1 VIQSRVRFLLRAC
14 SRYRNASGFFSKI
27 SIGASSAAAFIDKHE
42 QCMSGRRLCNSSC
55 SIFHLALWVCF
66 AAVCSKRL
74 RFHSCSRLLQF
85 LSRHCFI
92 TIIAVWVTCFVAII
106 ASVCS
111 IFHLACYLFTCGHFS
126 PVWFRDRLFRRVL
139 FEAFA
144 VSFLFEAFVVSF
156 STLLQYNL
164 LPWESLQYQIGYG
177 QLVRIDPWL
186 IDPWLCIWSFSRRN
200 SNKIAHC
207 ALDNKV
213 MSPDSCASAVAARA
227 AAVAALAFRAADTSR
242 STRATLRLLL
252 KQFCPRT
259 HSKLERHNL
268 CRSCHGR
275 ILSFS
280 RHNNK
285 KKENRTP
292 FKQSVNMNCSASYD
306 ASMQLVPFLCHC
318 GATSIIFF
326 LCH

>member
-1 VIQSRVRFLLRAC
+1 
-14 SRYRNASGFFSKI
+14 
-27 SIGASSAAAFIDKHE
+27 
-42 QCMSGRRLCNSSC
+42 
-55 SIFHLALWVCF
+55 LWVCF

-92 TIIAVWVTCFVAII
+92 IIIAVWVTCFAII

-111 IFHLACYLFTCGHFS
+111 IFHLDCYMFTCGYFS

-186 IDPWLCIWSFSRRN
+186 IDPWLCIRSVSRRN
-200 SNKIAHC
+200 SNKIAHGE
-207 ALDNKV
+207 LDNKV
-213 MSPDSCASAVAARA
+213 MPSDSCFCSCCSCSRSCCFSIQGRLQIAFNSCHSAVAAEA
-227 AAVAALAFRAADTSR
+227 ILPAHSR
-242 STRATLRLLL
+242 STWGARDNEIFVAVAMAVFDRFRVITVTR
-252 KQFCPRT
+252 
-259 HSKLERHNL
+259 
-268 CRSCHGR
+268 
-275 ILSFS
+275 
-280 RHNNK
+280 K
-285 KKENRTP
+285 KNSTP
-292 FKQSVNMNCSASYD
+292 FKQSVNMNCSASH
-306 ASMQLVPFLCHC
+306 ASTQLAPFLCHWELLLLYSFC
-318 GATSIIFF
+318 ATRRM
-326 LCH
+326 